1 MTEKRIWSGVPKVS
15 WSCVGVYG
23 GGWREKK
30 TCKPLKCFRAS
41 RWVMINFQH
50 KVGGRWSIF
59 GRKLV
64 GDDQEAFTVAIQV
77 NISKGRRKLALRR
90 RSLEQSK

>member
-1 MTEKRIWSGVPKVS
+1 M
-15 WSCVGVYG
+15 
-23 GGWREKK
+23 
-30 TCKPLKCFRAS
+30 
-41 RWVMINFQH
+41 FQR

-77 NISKGRRKLALRR
+77 NISKGRQKLALRR
-90 RSLEQSK
+90 RSLDLLIRFQ